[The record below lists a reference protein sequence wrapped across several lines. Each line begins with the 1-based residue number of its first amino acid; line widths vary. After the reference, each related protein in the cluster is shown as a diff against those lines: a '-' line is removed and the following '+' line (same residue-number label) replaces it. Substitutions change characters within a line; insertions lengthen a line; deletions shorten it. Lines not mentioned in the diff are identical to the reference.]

1 MAEIESALQDF
12 WKTLSGVALSFEL
25 KDLFDI
31 LVVTFLI
38 YSLIKLLRET
48 RAGQLVKGILLFIVV
63 WWLAN
68 LFDLV
73 MLSSMLVYFF
83 QSAFLLLVIVFQP
96 EIRKALEQMG
106 RSNVGKSITK
116 AFRGKETVNTRMQ
129 IIRAINGVVDASAL
143 LQQLRM
149 GALIVFERS
158 TKLHE
163 IVATGTM
170 LDADPSAQLIGNIFF
185 NKAPLHDGALVIREG
200 KLLAAG
206 CILPLTSSDNVG
218 AMLGTRHRAA
228 LGMSEDADAVIVIVS
243 EETGQISVAEK
254 GQLTRDYNRMTLMET
269 LEKFLLEDT
278 EDKPKNKRV
287 FRKKSLN
294 SKKRR
299 AEQDER

>member
-1 MAEIESALQDF
+1 MEDIERGLRDF
-12 WKTLSGVALSFEL
+12 LSNLTSIARGFEL

-48 RAGQLVKGILLFIVV
+48 RAGQLVKGIVLFVVV

-68 LFDLV
+68 YFKLV

-96 EIRKALEQMG
+96 EIRKALEQVG

-116 AFRGKETVNTRMQ
+116 AFRGKENINTQLQ
-129 IIRAINGVVDASAL
+129 IMRAIDSTVDACAL

-149 GALIVFERS
+149 GALIVFERG

-185 NKAPLHDGALVIREG
+185 NKAPLHDGALIIRDG

-206 CILPLTSSDNVG
+206 CILPLTSSSNVN

-243 EETGQISVAEK
+243 EETAQISVAEK
-254 GQLTRDYNRMTLMET
+254 GQLTRDYNRMTLKEA
-269 LEKFLLEDT
+269 LGKLLLENT
-278 EDKPKNKRV
+278 QDKQGGKKV
-287 FRKKSLN
+287 FGKMGFG

-299 AEQDER
+299 AEHDE

>member
-1 MAEIESALQDF
+1 MEEIQKRLVDL
-12 WKTLSGVALSFEL
+12 WGTLSRVVGGFQL
-25 KDLFDI
+25 KDLLDI
-31 LVVTFLI
+31 LIVTFLI
-38 YSLIKLLRET
+38 YSVIKLLRET
-48 RAGQLVKGILLFIVV
+48 RAGQLVKGIVLFIIV

-68 LFDLV
+68 YFELV

-116 AFRGKETVNTRMQ
+116 AFRGKEPINTRLQ
-129 IIRAINGVVDASAL
+129 VVRAINSVVEACAL
-143 LQQLRM
+143 QQQLRM

-170 LDADPSAQLIGNIFF
+170 LDADPSGQLIGNIFF
-185 NKAPLHDGALVIREG
+185 NKAPLHDGALIIRDG

-206 CILPLTSSDNVG
+206 CILPLTSSDSVS

-254 GQLTRDYNRMTLMET
+254 GQLKRDYNRMTLKDE
-269 LEKFLLEDT
+269 LERQLLEST
-278 EDKPKNKRV
+278 EDKPKGKRV
-287 FRKKSLN
+287 FHKMGFGSRKG
-294 SKKRR
+294 R
-299 AEQDER
+299 AKQDER

>member
-1 MAEIESALQDF
+1 MEDIVSSLQDF
-12 WKTLSGVALSFEL
+12 WRNLVSIALSIEL
-25 KDLFDI
+25 KDMFDI

-48 RAGQLVKGILLFIVV
+48 RAGQLMKGILLFIVA

-68 LFDLV
+68 YFELV
-73 MLSSMLVYFF
+73 MLSNMLVYFF

-106 RSNVGKSITK
+106 RGNVSKSITK
-116 AFRGKETVNTRMQ
+116 VFRGKETINTRMQ
-129 IIRAINGVVDASAL
+129 IIRAIGGVVDACSL

-149 GALIVFERS
+149 GALIVFERG

-170 LDADPSAQLIGNIFF
+170 LDADPSAQLISNIFYS
-185 NKAPLHDGALVIREG
+185 KAPLHDGALVIRDG

-206 CILPLTSSDNVG
+206 CILPLTSSDNIN

-243 EETGQISVAEK
+243 EETAQISVAQK
-254 GQLTRDYNRMTLMET
+254 GHLTRDYNRMALQET
-269 LEKFLLEDT
+269 LEKLLLENS
-278 EDKPKNKRV
+278 EDKPKSKRG
-287 FRKKSLN
+287 FHKMGFS

-299 AEQDER
+299 TEQDER